1 MKMLGEITDC
11 ERLEISQDNFY
22 DEVSFSKV
30 TKLQCSDCNFVIKKT
45 HYSFFLE
52 YVPKTSCLKKN
63 KKSLFLRKKP
73 MMDQRLIKFAV
84 L

>member
-1 MKMLGEITDC
+1 MKMLGEIANC
-11 ERLEISQDNFY
+11 ESSEISQQNFY

-30 TKLQCSDCNFVIKKT
+30 TTLQCSDCNFAIKRS
-45 HYSFFLE
+45 HHSFFLE